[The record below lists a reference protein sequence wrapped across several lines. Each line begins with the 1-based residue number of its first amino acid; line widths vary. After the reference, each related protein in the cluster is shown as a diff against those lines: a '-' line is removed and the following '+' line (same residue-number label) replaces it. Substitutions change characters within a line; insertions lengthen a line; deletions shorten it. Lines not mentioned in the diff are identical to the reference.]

1 MSFLQ
6 LVFSLD
12 KTIERNNSN
21 VTLTRNSILENVK
34 LTDITT
40 DLSLRLYSLVGVML
54 FFYYFASKSIIS
66 FIV

>member
-12 KTIERNNSN
+12 KTIEGNNSN
-21 VTLTRNSILENVK
+21 VTLTRNSILENAK

-40 DLSLRLYSLVGVML
+40 LDNN
-54 FFYYFASKSIIS
+54 
-66 FIV
+66 

>member
-12 KTIERNNSN
+12 KTIEGNNSN

-40 DLSLRLYSLVGVML
+40 TFIINEMLSVFIRHNL
-54 FFYYFASKSIIS
+54 SIS
-66 FIV
+66 SCSCFMAFNH